1 MSSVFC
7 AALIRVMRLVKASSA
22 LSASAK
28 PESLRVPAV
37 AARAA
42 TAWPSR
48 VSEELVSAS
57 ETGRSTSLGKDA
69 QPVTQTLSSSRHSR
83 RRLAEPRGA
92 DKAKEEAGH
101 DTAVVMG
108 MMQATLA

>member
-7 AALIRVMRLVKASSA
+7 AALIKVMRLVKASSA
-22 LSASAK
+22 LSAIAK

-37 AARAA
+37 AARSA

-48 VSEELVSAS
+48 VSEGLASAA

-69 QPVTQTLSSSRHSR
+69 QPVTQMLNSSRHSH

-92 DKAKEEAGH
+92 DKAKEEAGYNA
-101 DTAVVMG
+101 AVLMS

>member
-1 MSSVFC
+1 M
-7 AALIRVMRLVKASSA
+7 
-22 LSASAK
+22 
-28 PESLRVPAV
+28 PAV

-48 VSEELVSAS
+48 VSEGLASAA

-69 QPVTQTLSSSRHSR
+69 QPVTQMLSSSSRHSH
-83 RRLAEPRGA
+83 RRLAESRGA
-92 DKAKEEAGH
+92 DKAKEEAGYNA
-101 DTAVVMG
+101 AVLMG